1 MLKYINMITSNFVW
15 DWRRRVRGNEP
26 GNIDLRVTYNR
37 RTIYIGTGVRVRKNE
52 FHDEQ
57 VVSRADAVELNKV
70 LAAYRKR
77 MLEAATSLIE
87 AGELLSG
94 QAVRKRMDALAKVVT
109 VSLENDMID
118 WMSSQVDMLRHK
130 RGTIKHYTTLINRM
144 REFGR
149 MTRWDD
155 LSAENICLFD
165 DWLHNITC
173 KQSDADIKSGKKPSR
188 ISDGGVYNYHK
199 CLKALLNRALLYDK
213 IVRNPYDRLRGH
225 FKRGDRERV
234 EYLSRKEI
242 AAIESLHPV
251 SGSMMCVARD
261 LFVFQLHTGLSYADT
276 QCFDINKYKEVDGHL
291 VCVGERVK
299 TGVQYV
305 TRLSDECIDI
315 LKRYRWKLPRL
326 GNSDYNK
333 CLKALGAA
341 VGIVKPLHSHLAR
354 HSFATLMMAGGA
366 SVQNVSRMLGHS
378 NIQQTLRYAK
388 VLPESVLADFDKVE
402 L

>member
-1 MLKYINMITSNFVW
+1 
-15 DWRRRVRGNEP
+15 
-26 GNIDLRVTYNR
+26 
-37 RTIYIGTGVRVRKNE
+37 
-52 FHDEQ
+52 
-57 VVSRADAVELNKV
+57 
-70 LAAYRKR
+70 
-77 MLEAATSLIE
+77 
-87 AGELLSG
+87 
-94 QAVRKRMDALAKVVT
+94 
-109 VSLENDMID
+109 
-118 WMSSQVDMLRHK
+118 
-130 RGTIKHYTTLINRM
+130 
-144 REFGR
+144 
-149 MTRWDD
+149 
-155 LSAENICLFD
+155 
-165 DWLHNITC
+165 
-173 KQSDADIKSGKKPSR
+173 
-188 ISDGGVYNYHK
+188 
-199 CLKALLNRALLYDK
+199 
-213 IVRNPYDRLRGH
+213 
-225 FKRGDRERV
+225 
-234 EYLSRKEI
+234 
-242 AAIESLHPV
+242 
-251 SGSMMCVARD
+251 MMCVARD

-276 QCFDINKYKEVDGHL
+276 QCFDISNYKEVDGHL

-388 VLPESVLADFDKVE
+388 VLPESVLADFDKVK

>member
-1 MLKYINMITSNFVW
+1 MITSNFVW
-15 DWRRRVRGNEP
+15 DWRRRVRANEP

-37 RTIYIGTGVRVRKNE
+37 RTIYIGMGVKVRRKE
-52 FHDEQ
+52 FLDEH
-57 VVSRADAVELNKV
+57 VVGRSDAEELNKV

-87 AGELLSG
+87 AGEPLSG
-94 QAVRKRMDALAKVVT
+94 QAVRKRMDALAQVVA

-118 WMSSQVDMLRHK
+118 WMSSQVEMLRHK
-130 RGTIKHYTTLINRM
+130 QGTIKHYTTLINRL

-155 LSAENICLFD
+155 LSVENICLFD

-173 KQSDADIKSGKKPSR
+173 KQSDAAIKSGKKPSR

-199 CLKALLNRALLYDK
+199 CLKALLNRALIYDK

-276 QCFDINKYKEVDGHL
+276 QCFDISNYKDVDGHL

-388 VLPESVLADFDKVE
+388 VLPESVLADFDKVK